1 MEENSFKKL
10 PAYVGLL
17 DIIRSVYNAIDT
29 KGTIEPIEEV
39 QKTYNGIGAR
49 FYKYSLIFSPN
60 AWEPGVHDADITIF
74 NTSLEEITN
83 IRVRIETNLNE
94 IYING
99 KWDMLEWI
107 PVVKE
112 ALEGF
117 FLDYTISAHI
127 HPEIKC
133 A

>member
-1 MEENSFKKL
+1 MEKTSLQKL
-10 PAYVGLL
+10 PAYVGMLS
-17 DIIRSVYNAIDT
+17 IIRSVYNAIDT

-39 QKTYNGIGAR
+39 QKTCEGIGAR

-60 AWEPGVHDADITIF
+60 AWAPGVHDANITIF
-74 NTSLEEITN
+74 NTSLEELTN
-83 IRVRIETNLNE
+83 IHVRIETNLNE

-99 KWDMLEWI
+99 KWDILEWI

-112 ALEGF
+112 ALDSF
-117 FLDYTISAHI
+117 FLDYSVSVHI
-127 HPEIKC
+127 HPEAKC